1 MQEDLEGA
9 AGLREAPEG
18 KGGSG
23 FWLAC
28 PPTARPG
35 KRVGGRTPVAT
46 PPSPPLAHHARLV
59 FREESVL
66 GAKAPW
72 PTECPPPSLPALR
85 ADPTP
90 AFNRAQQNRFLSP
103 NLSAKISQHRSE
115 NLSCYTVNFTENKN
129 CSCHRIYISSR
140 PQPLE
145 GGLSCSPAA
154 NIKAKAEGGKNPNVC
169 VVPSASR
176 GFNRAASL
184 YA

>member
-115 NLSCYTVNFTENKN
+115 NLSCYTVNFTESIFPLGPNPLKVA
-129 CSCHRIYISSR
+129 CPAPQQPISR
-140 PQPLE
+140 PKQKVGRIQMFVWSLLPPGVSTE
-145 GGLSCSPAA
+145 QRPFM
-154 NIKAKAEGGKNPNVC
+154 
-169 VVPSASR
+169 PSSVL
-176 GFNRAASL
+176 GV
-184 YA
+184 